1 MVLANS
7 SDLSVNPTKSG
18 WFRVESV
25 PQVGEVF
32 FDGQSY
38 GSTPA
43 LIQVRSDAPPSHEIT
58 VRMEG
63 YEEYTKQISYNPG
76 NGQTIPIVLDAT
88 QTLDNIVE
96 FLNQN

>member
-7 SDLSVNPTKSG
+7 SELSVTNTNSG
-18 WFRVESV
+18 WFKVESL
-25 PQVGEVF
+25 PQIGEVY

-43 LIQVRSDAPPSHEIT
+43 LIPVSSDALPSHEIT
-58 VRMEG
+58 VRMDG
-63 YEEYTKQISYNPG
+63 YEEYTKQISYNPE
-76 NGQTIPIVLDAT
+76 NGETIPIVLDAT
-88 QTLDNIVE
+88 HTLDNIVE